1 MKTILLLLFITLGVS
16 FPVASSVK
24 DAKDD
29 AIQGIWYLSGQ
40 LKDEKGKPGL
50 SWFLE
55 WTFDHGKFN
64 LNGYPP
70 LHQEG
75 SYRILKTE
83 GNKLTL
89 ELYDQ
94 KGNFG
99 TDNSQIEIVRQKN
112 RDRLMIKGQ
121 GPFTRTKKQTQH

>member
-1 MKTILLLLFITLGVS
+1 MKAILLLMFISVAVS
-16 FPVASSVK
+16 LPVASPVK
-24 DAKDD
+24 DANDD

-40 LKDEKGKPGL
+40 LPGQDGKPGL

-99 TDNSQIEIVRQKN
+99 TDSSRIEIIVDKAK
-112 RDRLMIKGQ
+112 DELKIDEK
-121 GPFTRTKKQTQH
+121 GPFTRRKNQ

>member
-1 MKTILLLLFITLGVS
+1 MKTILLLIFISLVVS
-16 FPVASSVK
+16 FPVASSVR
-24 DAKDD
+24 DVNDD
-29 AIQGIWYLSGQ
+29 AIQGVWYLSGQ
-40 LKDEKGKPGL
+40 VTDKNGKPGL

-55 WTFDHGKFN
+55 WRFDQGKFN
-64 LNGYPP
+64 LSGYPP

-75 SYRILKTE
+75 SYRITKTE

-99 TDNSQIEIVRQKN
+99 TDNSQIEIIVDKEKDELQ
-112 RDRLMIKGQ
+112 IKGQ
-121 GPFTRTKKQTQH
+121 GPFTRSKNQ

>member
-1 MKTILLLLFITLGVS
+1 MRYILLLLFISMALSFSVVS
-16 FPVASSVK
+16 HAE
-24 DAKDD
+24 DANDD
-29 AIQGIWYLSGQ
+29 SIQGTWYLSGQ
-40 LKDEKGKPGL
+40 VSNKNGPGL

-55 WTFDHGKFN
+55 WTFDHSKFN
-64 LNGYPP
+64 LSGYPP

-75 SYRILKTE
+75 SYRIVKTE

-99 TDNSQIEIVRQKN
+99 TENSQLEIVVDKEK
-112 RDRLMIKGQ
+112 DTLMIKDQ
-121 GPFTRTKKQTQH
+121 GPFTRTKARTQK

>member
-1 MKTILLLLFITLGVS
+1 MKTILLFFFISLVVS
-16 FPVASSVK
+16 FPVASSVG
-24 DAKDD
+24 DVNDD
-29 AIQGIWYLSGQ
+29 AIQGVWYLSGQ
-40 LKDEKGKPGL
+40 VTDRNGQPGL

-55 WTFDHGKFN
+55 WRFDHGKFN
-64 LNGYPP
+64 LSGYPP

-75 SYRILKTE
+75 SYRITKTE

-99 TDNSQIEIVRQKN
+99 TDNSEIEIIVDKEK
-112 RDRLMIKGQ
+112 DELKIKGQ
-121 GPFTRTKKQTQH
+121 GPFTRRKDQ